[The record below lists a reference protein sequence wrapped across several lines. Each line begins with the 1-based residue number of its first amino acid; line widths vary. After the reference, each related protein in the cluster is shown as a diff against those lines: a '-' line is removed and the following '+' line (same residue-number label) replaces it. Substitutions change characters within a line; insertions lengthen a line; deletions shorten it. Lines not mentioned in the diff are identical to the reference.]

1 VSVVAEEVWRPV
13 PGYEGAYDISDR
25 GDVKSLDRVIV
36 VSAGRVRSPYERRV
50 RERILQPGQKVGCL
64 YVTLSVEGVRRGFY
78 VHKLVAKVFGDGPPR
93 RRRARGISSFS
104 SRARR
109 SGAGSAGELGDV
121 PGNRPWGF

>member
-1 VSVVAEEVWRPV
+1 MSVVAEEVWRPV

-36 VSAGRVRSPYERRV
+36 VSA
-50 RERILQPGQKVGCL
+50 
-64 YVTLSVEGVRRGFY
+64 GVRRGFY